1 MNDYTKDIQDYFNQK
16 FSDSLPTERTIKE
29 ILEGNEPP
37 PYIIHKDPQETT
49 LIDYDVIPG
58 FEQNHKYQSPIEI
71 KCLNEAKMI
80 SEHIENKIYNE
91 ILRQFGVFVDKEE
104 LIKALNYDR
113 GQYQKGWIDGY
124 NEATKKETKTNFDR
138 ITENEETFADWIFKS
153 YTNVPE
159 NVPCTVENC
168 ETTDRMDC
176 KKCFKEW
183 LQKECEE

>member
-1 MNDYTKDIQDYFNQK
+1 MGKKCPLGFKDISKCTVHNCED
-16 FSDSLPTERTIKE
+16 RTK
-29 ILEGNEPP
+29 P
-37 PYIIHKDPQETT
+37 K
-49 LIDYDVIPG
+49 
-58 FEQNHKYQSPIEI
+58 
-71 KCLNEAKMI
+71 
-80 SEHIENKIYNE
+80 
-91 ILRQFGVFVDKEE
+91 
-104 LIKALNYDR
+104 
-113 GQYQKGWIDGY
+113 
-124 NEATKKETKTNFDR
+124 KTNFDR